1 MALTQEIQDESDLAK
16 SYVANSDLDDDYKKT
31 LLRLIHIST
40 LTTNGISPEEKIQK
54 MTEAIHLLAISQVTF
69 ITKIDEKI
77 EKSIQNANIKQ
88 CSGCKAMKHA
98 IDVEEEEKWKE
109 KLAEYKEKMGNT
121 EIEFGNFKKTIN
133 GFASNIQND
142 ISNAVSGAV
151 GAIAQKD
158 VEEEEK
164 WKEKLSEYKQK
175 MGITDDNDSKNTQ
188 KTDETS
194 IQTNISMLDTI
205 KQICLKPYVWIF
217 GSVLV
222 FSPYGMEILKT
233 LIQCFG
239 K

>member
-1 MALTQEIQDESDLAK
+1 MVNILNVNQDLTVMALSQEIQDESDLAK

-98 IDVEEEEKWKE
+98 
-109 KLAEYKEKMGNT
+109 N
-121 EIEFGNFKKTIN
+121 
-133 GFASNIQND
+133 
-142 ISNAVSGAV
+142 
-151 GAIAQKD
+151 D

-164 WKEKLSEYKQK
+164 WKEKLSEYKKK
-175 MGITDDNDSKNTQ
+175 MGITDDNDQKNMQ
-188 KTDETS
+188 KLEESSSQTS
-194 IQTNISMLDTI
+194 LSMLDTI

>member
-1 MALTQEIQDESDLAK
+1 MVNILNVNQDLTVMALTQEIQDESELAK

-88 CSGCKAMKHA
+88 CSSCKAMKHA
-98 IDVEEEEKWKE
+98 NDVEEE
-109 KLAEYKEKMGNT
+109 
-121 EIEFGNFKKTIN
+121 
-133 GFASNIQND
+133 D
-142 ISNAVSGAV
+142 
-151 GAIAQKD
+151 
-158 VEEEEK
+158 K

-194 IQTNISMLDTI
+194 IQTDISMLDTI

-233 LIQCFG
+233 LIQFWG

>member
-1 MALTQEIQDESDLAK
+1 MVNILNVNQDLTVMALSQEIQDESDLAK

-88 CSGCKAMKHA
+88 CSRCKAMKHA
-98 IDVEEEEKWKE
+98 
-109 KLAEYKEKMGNT
+109 N
-121 EIEFGNFKKTIN
+121 
-133 GFASNIQND
+133 
-142 ISNAVSGAV
+142 
-151 GAIAQKD
+151 D

-194 IQTNISMLDTI
+194 IQTDISMLDTI

-233 LIQCFG
+233 LIQFWG

>member
-1 MALTQEIQDESDLAK
+1 MVNILNVNQDLTVMALTQEIQDESELAK

-77 EKSIQNANIKQ
+77 ERSIQNANIKQ

-98 IDVEEEEKWKE
+98 
-109 KLAEYKEKMGNT
+109 N
-121 EIEFGNFKKTIN
+121 
-133 GFASNIQND
+133 
-142 ISNAVSGAV
+142 
-151 GAIAQKD
+151 D

-194 IQTNISMLDTI
+194 IQTDISMLDTI

-233 LIQCFG
+233 LIQFWG

>member
-1 MALTQEIQDESDLAK
+1 MVNILNVNQDLTVMALTQEIQDESELAK

-88 CSGCKAMKHA
+88 CSSCKAMKHA
-98 IDVEEEEKWKE
+98 
-109 KLAEYKEKMGNT
+109 N
-121 EIEFGNFKKTIN
+121 
-133 GFASNIQND
+133 
-142 ISNAVSGAV
+142 
-151 GAIAQKD
+151 D

-194 IQTNISMLDTI
+194 IQTDISMLDTI

-233 LIQCFG
+233 LIQYFG

>member
-1 MALTQEIQDESDLAK
+1 MVNILNVNQDLTVMALTQEIQDESDLAK

-98 IDVEEEEKWKE
+98 
-109 KLAEYKEKMGNT
+109 
-121 EIEFGNFKKTIN
+121 
-133 GFASNIQND
+133 
-142 ISNAVSGAV
+142 
-151 GAIAQKD
+151 KD

-222 FSPYGMEILKT
+222 FSPYGTEILKT
-233 LIQCFG
+233 LIQFWG

>member
-1 MALTQEIQDESDLAK
+1 MALSQEIQDESELAK

-40 LTTNGISPEEKIQK
+40 LTTNGISPEEKIQN

-98 IDVEEEEKWKE
+98 NDVEEEEKW
-109 KLAEYKEKMGNT
+109 N
-121 EIEFGNFKKTIN
+121 
-133 GFASNIQND
+133 
-142 ISNAVSGAV
+142 
-151 GAIAQKD
+151 
-158 VEEEEK
+158 
-164 WKEKLSEYKQK
+164 EKLSEYKQK

-194 IQTNISMLDTI
+194 IQTDISMLDTI

-222 FSPYGMEILKT
+222 FSPYGTEILKT

>member
-1 MALTQEIQDESDLAK
+1 MVNILNVNQDLTVMALSQEIQDESELAK
-16 SYVANSDLDDDYKKT
+16 SYVANSDLDDEYKKI
-31 LLRLIHIST
+31 LLRLINIST

-54 MTEAIHLLAISQVTF
+54 MTEAIHLLAITQVSF
-69 ITKIDEKI
+69 ITKVDEKI
-77 EKSIQNANIKQ
+77 QKSIQNANNSQ
-88 CSGCKAMKHA
+88 CQTCKAMKHT
-98 IDVEEEEKWKE
+98 
-109 KLAEYKEKMGNT
+109 N
-121 EIEFGNFKKTIN
+121 
-133 GFASNIQND
+133 
-142 ISNAVSGAV
+142 
-151 GAIAQKD
+151 D

-194 IQTNISMLDTI
+194 NQTNISILDTI

-222 FSPYGMEILKT
+222 FSPYGVEIIKT
-233 LIQCFG
+233 LIQFFG

>member
-1 MALTQEIQDESDLAK
+1 MVNILNVNQDLTVMALTQEIQDESDLAK

-98 IDVEEEEKWKE
+98 
-109 KLAEYKEKMGNT
+109 
-121 EIEFGNFKKTIN
+121 
-133 GFASNIQND
+133 
-142 ISNAVSGAV
+142 
-151 GAIAQKD
+151 KD

-222 FSPYGMEILKT
+222 FSPYGTEILKM
-233 LIQCFG
+233 LIQFWG

>member
-1 MALTQEIQDESDLAK
+1 MVNILNVNQDLTVMALTQEIQDESELAK

-98 IDVEEEEKWKE
+98 
-109 KLAEYKEKMGNT
+109 
-121 EIEFGNFKKTIN
+121 
-133 GFASNIQND
+133 
-142 ISNAVSGAV
+142 
-151 GAIAQKD
+151 KD

-194 IQTNISMLDTI
+194 IQTDISMLDTI

>member
-1 MALTQEIQDESDLAK
+1 MALSQEIQDESELAK

-54 MTEAIHLLAISQVTF
+54 MTEAIHLLAITQVSF
-69 ITKIDEKI
+69 ITKVDEKI
-77 EKSIQNANIKQ
+77 QKSIQNANNNQ
-88 CSGCKAMKHA
+88 CQTCKAMKHA
-98 IDVEEEEKWKE
+98 
-109 KLAEYKEKMGNT
+109 N
-121 EIEFGNFKKTIN
+121 
-133 GFASNIQND
+133 
-142 ISNAVSGAV
+142 
-151 GAIAQKD
+151 D

-194 IQTNISMLDTI
+194 IQTDISMLDTI

-222 FSPYGMEILKT
+222 FSPYGIEILKT

>member
-1 MALTQEIQDESDLAK
+1 MVNILNVNQDLTVMALSQEIQDESDLAK

-98 IDVEEEEKWKE
+98 
-109 KLAEYKEKMGNT
+109 
-121 EIEFGNFKKTIN
+121 
-133 GFASNIQND
+133 
-142 ISNAVSGAV
+142 
-151 GAIAQKD
+151 KD

-194 IQTNISMLDTI
+194 IQTDISMLDTI

-222 FSPYGMEILKT
+222 FSPYGTEILKT
-233 LIQCFG
+233 LIQFWG

>member
-1 MALTQEIQDESDLAK
+1 MVNILNVNQDLTVMALSQEIQDESDLAK

-88 CSGCKAMKHA
+88 CSSCKAMKHA
-98 IDVEEEEKWKE
+98 
-109 KLAEYKEKMGNT
+109 N
-121 EIEFGNFKKTIN
+121 
-133 GFASNIQND
+133 
-142 ISNAVSGAV
+142 
-151 GAIAQKD
+151 D

-194 IQTNISMLDTI
+194 IQTDISMLDTI

-233 LIQCFG
+233 LIQFWG